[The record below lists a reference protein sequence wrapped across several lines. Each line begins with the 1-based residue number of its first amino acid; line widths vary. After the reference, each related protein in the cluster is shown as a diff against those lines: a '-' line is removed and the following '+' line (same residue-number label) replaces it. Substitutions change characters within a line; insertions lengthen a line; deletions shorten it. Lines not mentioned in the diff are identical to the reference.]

1 MFVPWLKKQE
11 IFHSFELLFEQVF
24 TVPLEERR
32 FKEMNENSFGDEG
45 QTEQAKICK
54 EIMAKH
60 GKFLSEISSLSL
72 FMEFVNHTIH
82 IWAKLLTVE
91 FNVNHTIQYI
101 FNLSKVV
108 NSWM

>member
-1 MFVPWLKKQE
+1 MNNALWGWLLFFVMIKKEEFFQW
-11 IFHSFELLFEQVF
+11 FELLFEQVF

-60 GKFLSEISSLSL
+60 GKFPSRISS
-72 FMEFVNHTIH
+72 
-82 IWAKLLTVE
+82 
-91 FNVNHTIQYI
+91 
-101 FNLSKVV
+101 
-108 NSWM
+108 

>member
-1 MFVPWLKKQE
+1 MRLINVCAMIKKQE
-11 IFHSFELLFEQVF
+11 IFQLFELLFEQVF

-60 GKFLSEISSLSL
+60 GKFLCGISSLIIFIDGVCQSYNTYL
-72 FMEFVNHTIH
+72 S
-82 IWAKLLTVE
+82 K
-91 FNVNHTIQYI
+91 I
-101 FNLSKVV
+101 FNS
-108 NSWM
+108 